1 LEGYVSLDRYQD
13 EGPYGDHTGYYNS
26 VEQFP
31 EFNITTITM
40 RKNPIYLSTFTG
52 KPQDEPSILGEALN
66 EIFVPI
72 LINQFPEIA
81 DFYLPPE
88 GCSYRIAVVSIKKS
102 YPPGMRKELLW
113 AYSLFS
119 SSFYTRNLL

>member
-1 LEGYVSLDRYQD
+1 MKGHTV
-13 EGPYGDHTGYYNS
+13 GDHTGYYNS

-31 EFNITTITM
+31 EFNITAITM

-52 KPQDEPSILGEALN
+52 KPPDEPSILGEALN

-72 LINQFPEIA
+72 LINQFPEIV

-88 GCSYRIAVVSIKKS
+88 GCSYRIAVISIKKVLS
-102 YPPGMRKELLW
+102 RAGKKNCYGHTFLSKAIFIHEV
-113 AYSLFS
+113 
-119 SSFYTRNLL
+119 